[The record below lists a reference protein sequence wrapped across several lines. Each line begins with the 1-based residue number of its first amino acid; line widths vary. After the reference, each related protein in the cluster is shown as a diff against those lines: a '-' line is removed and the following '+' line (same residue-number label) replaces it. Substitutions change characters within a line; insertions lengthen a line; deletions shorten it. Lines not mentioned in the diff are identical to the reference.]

1 MSRRSS
7 GDGRTVNV
15 RGYTRANGTYVAGYT
30 RSAPS
35 SRSSGVSSGSTGRS
49 SASGSS
55 ARTVSVSGYTRSD
68 GTYVAPHTRAAPGSR
83 SSSVSSGSTGRSS
96 ASGSSART
104 VNVSGY
110 TRSDGTY
117 VAPHTRAAP
126 GSKSGLSWGGTRGS
140 SGKVHVKSYTRS
152 DGTEVR
158 AHTRSTPH
166 ASSSGMPSVATTSS
180 SGQRCYVDNAYNRRL
195 GRVGKPWGTHV
206 VHRHGKKRELIEVYT
221 VKGLVQQLLD
231 VRLGDA
237 IQPDRRYALDVLQ
250 KEQVEENWSKEGT
263 TPSTDT
269 EHLRCHIKCTI
280 IPFDEL
286 HMEEEIGHGSFGVVY
301 ACKFRGT
308 PVAFKKLP
316 HQFMSRKAQE
326 NFVKEAKVLVSLS
339 HPSIVQMFG
348 AVAEEGNV
356 GIVMEYM
363 SRTLFHAIFVD
374 CTKFPDDKKKT
385 IVSQIAGALMYL
397 HTREPKIAHC
407 DIKSGNVLLD
417 KDNDNAK
424 LSDFGLSAVKNTAEA
439 SRSSTAAPP
448 GQGTPRYS
456 APEVLRGELL
466 TMSQLLMADIF
477 SLAIVAFE
485 VVAEEEPFEG
495 LSVRQLE
502 TNVGRGGLRPSTIKL
517 SQPLSTLLASSWD
530 GSASKRPTAEE
541 FYTEWNKISE
551 YCQNILS
558 AIL

>member
-7 GDGRTVNV
+7 GGGRTVHV
-15 RGYTRANGTYVAGYT
+15 SGYTRANGTHVAGYT

-35 SRSSGVSSGSTGRS
+35 SRSSGASSGSTGRS

-68 GTYVAPHTRAAPGSR
+68 GTYVAPYTRAAPG
-83 SSSVSSGSTGRSS
+83 T
-96 ASGSSART
+96 GSSART

-110 TRSDGTY
+110 TRSDGTN
-117 VAPHTRAAP
+117 VAPYKRTAP
-126 GSKSGLSWGGTRGS
+126 SG
-140 SGKVHVKSYTRS
+140 Y
-152 DGTEVR
+152 
-158 AHTRSTPH
+158 ST
-166 ASSSGMPSVATTSS
+166 STSS
-180 SGQRCYVDNAYNRRL
+180 SSQRCYADNPYNRRL
-195 GRVGKPWGTHV
+195 GRVGKPMGTHV
-206 VHRHGKKRELIEVYT
+206 VQGHGKKKEYIASYT
-221 VKGLVQQLLD
+221 VEDLLQLLPALE
-231 VRLGDA
+231 LGDTME
-237 IQPDRRYALDVLQ
+237 PDHQYTLDVLQ

-263 TPSTDT
+263 TPSTDA
-269 EHLRCHIKCTI
+269 ECLRPHIKGTR

-286 HMEEEIGHGSFGVVY
+286 HMEKEIGHGSFGVVY
-301 ACKFRGT
+301 ACKWHGT

-316 HQFMSRKAQE
+316 HQLMSRKVQE
-326 NFVKEAKVLVSLS
+326 SFVNEVKVLVNLS
-339 HPSIVQMFG
+339 HPSVVKMFG
-348 AVAEEGNV
+348 AVVEEGNV

-397 HTREPKIAHC
+397 HTSEPKIAHC

-439 SRSSTAAPP
+439 SRSSAAAPP

-466 TMSQLLMADIF
+466 TMSQLLMADIY

-495 LSVRQLE
+495 LSVKQLE
-502 TNVGRGGLRPSTIKL
+502 TNVGRGDLRPSTTKL
-517 SQPLSTLLASSWD
+517 SQPLSDLLKNSWD
-530 GSASKRPTAEE
+530 GSASNRPTAEE
-541 FYTEWNKISE
+541 FYTKWDKIS
-551 YCQNILS
+551 NL
-558 AIL
+558 